1 MDALEATLREKWVAV
16 RGVPTYV
23 LCQGSYKDHSTIIII
38 VPGLHYTLY
47 LKFLISSISFDG
59 D

>member
-1 MDALEATLREKWVAV
+1 MDASEATVREKWVVV

-23 LCQGSYKDHSTIIII
+23 LCQGSDIDHNTIIII
-38 VPGLHYTLY
+38 VPGLHFALY
-47 LKFLISSISFDG
+47 FKFSISSISFDG